1 MTPLDPTFACFA
13 CHHDFRHN
21 DANLD
26 DQNHLVCGECYVA
39 NPPPQDVEIIFAQ
52 VIAHMSHEP

>member
-13 CHHDFRHN
+13 CLHYFRAN

-26 DQNHLVCGECYVA
+26 ALNNLVCGECYVA
-39 NPPPQDVEIIFAQ
+39 NPPIEDVESIFA
-52 VIAHMSHEP
+52 

>member
-13 CHHDFRHN
+13 CHHDFRPN

-26 DQNHLVCGECYVA
+26 AQNNLVCGECYYA
-39 NPPPQDVEIIFAQ
+39 NPPLVDVEIIFAQ
-52 VIAHMSHEP
+52 VIAHMSEEP